1 MKRLISIASAT
12 LISLFAI
19 AQDCD
24 IRISV
29 APITQGDNVPHAIN
43 KKIEA
48 ALMRAATGC
57 GVTAD
62 PYYGQFFVAGRF
74 DASLDDVVPG
84 PPAKHVLKS
93 TLTLYIGDAENQQ
106 VYATESFDVKGV
118 GNSEERAYISAL
130 SSLNS
135 SNVRFS
141 SFIEKAKAKILDYY
155 NANYKSY
162 LSQAKLALSNR
173 EYDKALYFASSI
185 PECCVGYSQ
194 AYALIQD
201 IYKSN
206 RDYESQMLL
215 AQAYA
220 EWGAHPDEYGA
231 ERAYYYLSQIDPS
244 SSCYPR
250 AQELSKT
257 ISKVVKENWDF
268 ENKEKYK
275 DELNLEKQR
284 INAARDVAV
293 AYAKSRPRTVTN
305 FVVVRPRYY

>member
-1 MKRLISIASAT
+1 MKKLLIIISTAFV
-12 LISLFAI
+12 SLFTL

-29 APITQGDNVPHAIN
+29 APITQGDNVPNAIN
-43 KKIEA
+43 TKIEA
-48 ALMRAATGC
+48 ALMRATTGC

-106 VYATESFDVKGV
+106 IYATESFDVKGV

-135 SNVRFS
+135 SNNRFAN
-141 SFIEKAKAKILDYY
+141 FIKNAKVKIIDYY
-155 NANYKSY
+155 NANYKTY
-162 LSQAKLALSNR
+162 LSQAKLAMSNR
-173 EYDKALYFASSI
+173 EYDKAIYFASSI
-185 PECCVGYSQ
+185 PECCIGYPQ
-194 AYALIQD
+194 AFELIQD

-206 RDYESQMLL
+206 RNYESQMLL

-231 ERAYYYLSQIDPS
+231 EKAYYYLSQIDPS
-244 SSCYPR
+244 SSCYPK
-250 AQELSKT
+250 AQELSSK
-257 ISKVVKENWDF
+257 ISTVVKENWDF
-268 ENKEKYK
+268 ENKQKYK
-275 DELNLEKQR
+275 DQINLEKQR
-284 INAARDVAV
+284 ISAARDVAI

-305 FVVVRPRYY
+305 FVFMRPRYY